1 MNKLKCQSKP
11 PVYVKGEF
19 VTDRGRN
26 HGRDQIQGYQD
37 TRKQGSLEDKLSE
50 AI

>member
-11 PVYVKGEF
+11 QVYVKVEF
-19 VTDRGRN
+19 VTDRGKN
-26 HGRDQIQGYQD
+26 HGRDQTQGYQD
-37 TRKQGSLEDKLSE
+37 TRKQDFLEDKLSE